1 MNLRLSDFRPLILLA
16 IVALVFT
23 SQSALSQ
30 RVPPKSGGVTKDFH
44 GDWEWAF
51 YAKSRDELP
60 PAYKGMS
67 IKDVP
72 VTILTLSLKQRGNR
86 LRGTCNAAARYLA
99 RIEDTDFDRTIRGST
114 ARAELQSGFGGK
126 VTVSITLSGGGL
138 YWKIVKSEG
147 EHYFPDGVILRRK
160 RRKRG

>member
-1 MNLRLSDFRPLILLA
+1 MKLRLSNVRLLLLPA
-16 IVALVFT
+16 VAFM
-23 SQSALSQ
+23 SQSALPQ
-30 RVPPKSGGVTKDFH
+30 RMPAKSGRVTKSFQ
-44 GDWEWAF
+44 GNWEWVV

-72 VTILTLSLKQRGNR
+72 VTILTLSLKQRGSR
-86 LRGTCNAAARYLA
+86 LVGTCNAAARYLNK
-99 RIEDTDFDRTIRGST
+99 IEDTEFSGTIRGST

-126 VTVSITLSGGGL
+126 VTVSITLSGGKL
-138 YWKIVKSEG
+138 HWKIVKSEG

-160 RRKRG
+160 RRKH